1 MIDQVVR
8 LLGYEFAQNALAA
21 GVVIAVV
28 SGVVSR
34 FVVARNMSF
43 AVHALA
49 ELGFTGAAGAVL
61 LGVSPVAG
69 LLVGT
74 TASALLIGSLGVR
87 LRERD
92 TVVGVVMAFGLG
104 LGVLFLTLYP
114 RYATEAF
121 AILFGTITGV
131 SRGDVVLLIGI
142 GLVTLLALGVVY
154 RPLTFATVDPEVA
167 EARGVP
173 VRALGVIFLLIM
185 AAAVAEAVQV
195 VGVLLILT
203 LLITPGA
210 SAERL
215 TASPGRAIAL
225 SVGIALMAVIGGILL
240 SLAINLPVSVFVTTL
255 SFVAYLVSRFALG
268 PLTLGRQ
275 RRVPTIAGTPTTS
288 DAPGA

>member
-8 LLGYEFAQNALAA
+8 LLAYEFAQNAIAA
-21 GVVIAVV
+21 GIVIAIV

-49 ELGFTGAAGAVL
+49 ELGFTGATGAILV
-61 LGVSPVAG
+61 GVSPVVG
-69 LLVGT
+69 LLAGT
-74 TASALLIGSLGVR
+74 TVTAIFIGTLGVR

-92 TVVGVVMAFGLG
+92 AVVGVVMAFGLG

-131 SRGDVVLLIGI
+131 TRGDVLLLVGIGI
-142 GLVTLLALGVVY
+142 ATLLALGAIY

-173 VRALGVIFLLIM
+173 VRGLAIAFLLIM

-210 SAERL
+210 AAERL
-215 TASPGRAIAL
+215 TAMPGRAMAYSVSIAL
-225 SVGIALMAVIGGILL
+225 FCVLGGILL
-240 SLAINLPVSVFVTTL
+240 ALASNVPVSVYVTTL
-255 SFVAYLVSRFALG
+255 SFGCYLVARFLIG
-268 PLTLGRQ
+268 PRSIGRDGQ
-275 RRVPTIAGTPTTS
+275 RRSVAELAIPEP
-288 DAPGA
+288 PGL

>member
-1 MIDQVVR
+1 VIDQVVR
-8 LLGYEFAQNALAA
+8 LLGYDFAQNALAA
-21 GVVIAVV
+21 GVVIAIV

-43 AVHALA
+43 GVHALA

-61 LGVSPVAG
+61 LGVSPVGG
-69 LLVGT
+69 LLTGT
-74 TASALLIGSLGVR
+74 VLSALLIGGLGVR

-114 RYATEAF
+114 RYATQAF
-121 AILFGTITGV
+121 SILFGTITGV
-131 SRGDVVLLIGI
+131 NSGDVVVLVVIGALTLV
-142 GLVTLLALGVVY
+142 GLAVIY

-167 EARGVP
+167 AARGVP
-173 VRALGVIFLLIM
+173 VRALGVAFLLIM

-210 SAERL
+210 TAERL
-215 TASPGRAIAL
+215 TASPGRAIAI
-225 SVGIALMAVIGGILL
+225 SVGVALLCVVGGILL
-240 SLAINLPVSVFVTTL
+240 SLGANLPVSVFVTTL
-255 SFVAYLVSRFALG
+255 SFAAYLVARLIVG
-268 PLTLGRQ
+268 PLVLGTDRAG
-275 RRVPTIAGTPTTS
+275 RGPEPVPG
-288 DAPGA
+288 G